1 MAMLLPASGLLVG
14 LVILTLAAELFVVG
28 AARTAKRLRMSPVV
42 IGAVVIGIGTSA
54 PEIVVSGSAAAGGN
68 LEIAVGNI
76 VGSNLANVSLVL
88 GAAAL
93 VATLTVQS
101 STLQREAPLSI
112 ASVLLFA
119 VVVQGGLTRA
129 EGVLLLVALV
139 VAVSWLVISA
149 RRAGNEVLG
158 GEVEEFVGDGDVRL
172 GWELGRALIG
182 LVGTVGAAQLLVSS
196 ALSIA
201 STLGLAEG
209 FVGLTIVAVG
219 TSLPEL
225 ATSLQ
230 ATRRNETDLVI
241 GNLLGSNIFNSLA
254 VGGVAA
260 LLGPGMIDDVS
271 LTVTAVLLMVG
282 VVLVAGLFMLTGKR
296 VSRREGLVLLV
307 AWMAM
312 IPLTA

>member
-1 MAMLLPASGLLVG
+1 MMVPALGLLVG
-14 LVILTLAAELFVVG
+14 LVILTFAADLFVVG
-28 AARTAKRLRMSPVV
+28 AARTAKQLRMSPVV

-54 PEIVVSGSAAAGGN
+54 PEIVVSGFAAAGGN

-88 GAAAL
+88 GAAAM
-93 VATLTVQS
+93 VTALTVQS
-101 STLQREAPLSI
+101 STLSREAPLSI

-119 VVVQGGLTRA
+119 VVVQGGLTRG

-139 VAVSWLVISA
+139 AAVSWLVVSA
-149 RRAGNEVLG
+149 RREGNEVLS
-158 GEVEEFVGDGDVRL
+158 GEVDEFVGDGDVRL
-172 GWELGRALIG
+172 GWELGRAAIG

-201 STLGLAEG
+201 STLGLQEG
-209 FVGLTIVAVG
+209 FVGLTIIAVG

-230 ATRRNETDLVI
+230 ATRKDETDLVI

-254 VGGVAA
+254 VGGISA
-260 LLGPGMIDDVS
+260 LLGPGPIDDVS
-271 LTVTAVLLMVG
+271 LTGTAVLLMVG
-282 VVLVAGLFMLTGKR
+282 VVLVAGLFMLTGRR
-296 VSRREGLVLLV
+296 VSRREGVVLLV

>member
-1 MAMLLPASGLLVG
+1 MLLPALGLLVG
-14 LVILTLAAELFVVG
+14 LVILTFAAELFVVG
-28 AARTAKRLRMSPVV
+28 AVRTAARLQMSPVV

-54 PEIVVSGSAAAGGN
+54 PEIVVSGFAAAGGN

-101 STLQREAPLSI
+101 STLRREAPLSI
-112 ASVLLFA
+112 ASVILFA
-119 VVVQGGLTRA
+119 VLVQGGLTRL
-129 EGVLLLVALV
+129 EGVVLMVALV
-139 VAVSWLVISA
+139 ATVTWLVISA
-149 RRAGNEVLG
+149 LREGNDALG
-158 GEVEEFVGDGDVRL
+158 GEVEEFVGEGEVRL
-172 GWELGRALIG
+172 GWELGRALVG

-201 STLGLAEG
+201 STLGLGEG

-230 ATRRNETDLVI
+230 ATRKDETDLVI

-260 LLGPGMIDDVS
+260 LLGPGIIDDSS
-271 LTVTAVLLMVG
+271 LTVTAVLLMVA
-282 VVLVAGLFMLTGKR
+282 VVLAAGLFMLTGR
-296 VSRREGLVLLV
+296 QVSRREGLILLV

-312 IPLTA
+312 IPLTV

>member
-1 MAMLLPASGLLVG
+1 MLLPALGLLVG
-14 LVILTLAAELFVVG
+14 LAILTFAAELFVVG
-28 AARTAKRLRMSPVV
+28 AVRTAARLQMSPVV

-54 PEIVVSGSAAAGGN
+54 PEIVVSGFAAAGGN

-101 STLQREAPLSI
+101 STLRREAPLSI
-112 ASVLLFA
+112 VSVLLFA
-119 VVVQGGLTRA
+119 VLVQGGLTRL
-129 EGVLLLVALV
+129 EGVVLMVALV
-139 VAVSWLVISA
+139 ATVTWLVVSA
-149 RRAGNEVLG
+149 RREGNDTLE
-158 GEVEEFVGDGDVRL
+158 GEVEEFVGEEEVRL
-172 GWELGRALIG
+172 GWELGRALVG
-182 LVGTVGAAQLLVSS
+182 LVGTVGAAQLLVTS

-201 STLGLAEG
+201 STLGLGEG

-230 ATRRNETDLVI
+230 ATRKDETDLVI

-260 LLGPGMIDDVS
+260 LLGPGIIDDVS
-271 LTVTAVLLMVG
+271 LTVTAVLLMVA
-282 VVLVAGLFMLTGKR
+282 VVLVAGLFMLTGRR
-296 VSRREGLVLLV
+296 VSRREGVILLV

-312 IPLTA
+312 IPLTV